1 MCFCQIIRVNIETF
15 IPKSTYVR
23 SIVKMKMTS
32 FNYESTQ
39 GMTEMQSELERNWS
53 AFEKARQRLEAEHL
67 GRIVLLH
74 DGKIVAVYNDSG
86 DAYDIGCEKYGLG
99 NFSIETIGSRPKS
112 LGFFTM
118 HVHP

>member
-1 MCFCQIIRVNIETF
+1 MCFCQVFRVNLETF
-15 IPKSTYVR
+15 IPKSTYVKCV
-23 SIVKMKMTS
+23 VKTKMTP
-32 FNYESTQ
+32 FNYESPQ
-39 GMTEMQSELERNWS
+39 RMTEMQSELEKNWS

-74 DGKIVAVYNDSG
+74 DGKIIAVYNDSG